1 MQGVWLTIG
10 TEMTNNKVIVSVLP
24 VNYPF
29 NPNNILTALS
39 PTGIDPM
46 FGSIENDVPLTH
58 VAVQKN
64 SKKGKLPQI

>member
-1 MQGVWLTIG
+1 
-10 TEMTNNKVIVSVLP
+10 MTNNKVIVNVLP

-39 PTGIDPM
+39 PTGIDPR

-64 SKKGKLPQI
+64 SKKGKLPLI